1 MSQYM
6 EFYVGKGDTLIE
18 LNSFSRNSSIYR
30 LFYES
35 NSVSYEK
42 VRQITANEV
51 ATTVEYIADEI
62 KHLKKNKK
70 EAIKELERL
79 YKATGDFYKNDEVH
93 QTYENINAYIEEVK
107 EDIKADKIALRFAE
121 VFYDMVK
128 DAIYIDDE
136 VKYYFGIESGTNPEI
151 KKTES

>member
-1 MSQYM
+1 MSQYI

-35 NSVSYEK
+35 NSVPYEK

-62 KHLKKNKK
+62 KYLKKNKK

-107 EDIKADKIALRFAE
+107 EDIRADKIALQFAK

-151 KKTES
+151 EKIES

>member
-1 MSQYM
+1 MSEYI

-18 LNSFSRNSSIYR
+18 LNAFGRNSSIYR

-35 NSVSYEK
+35 NSVPYEK

-51 ATTVEYIADEI
+51 ATTVEYITDEI

-107 EDIKADKIALRFAE
+107 EDIKADKIALQFAK
-121 VFYDMVK
+121 VFCDMV
-128 DAIYIDDE
+128 DSA
-136 VKYYFGIESGTNPEI
+136 KYLDNKVNYYVGIESGTNPEI
-151 KKTES
+151 EKNED